1 MTKERITELLSML
14 PEQATP
20 EDFLLL
26 QKFAAETYLT
36 MVWEGNYLLSGP
48 LYEAAK
54 KAAGEV
60 V

>member
-1 MTKERITELLSML
+1 MKKEKIIELLSLL
-14 PEQATP
+14 PEQANP

-36 MVWEGNYLLSGP
+36 MVYEGNYLLSGP

-54 KAAGEV
+54 KAAGEAV
-60 V
+60 